1 MSWIIKQSQGT
12 FSAKSNGRIFIPG
25 VGENDTIVGQLDNTF
40 LTGVAQFLA
49 DALAEVVV
57 ENGGGTGRW
66 TPGIISRKVLNQGPP
81 PKDWEGAFAPIG
93 SMTAWV
99 IISSQRLRKTPIIG
113 HAII

>member
-1 MSWIIKQSQGT
+1 
-12 FSAKSNGRIFIPG
+12 
-25 VGENDTIVGQLDNTF
+25 VGQLDNTF

-49 DALAEVVV
+49 DALAAVVV

-66 TPGIISRKVLNQGPP
+66 TPGIISRKVLNAGPP

-99 IISSQRLRKTPIIG
+99 IISSQRKRKTPIIG
-113 HAII
+113 AAPI